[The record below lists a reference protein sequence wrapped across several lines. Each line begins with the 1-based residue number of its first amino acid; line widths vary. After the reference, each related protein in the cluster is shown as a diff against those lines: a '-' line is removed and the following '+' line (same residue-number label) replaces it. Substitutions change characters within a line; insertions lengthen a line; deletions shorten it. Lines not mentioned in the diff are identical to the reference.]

1 MRKTEPVS
9 GTDAV
14 SDSERSFI
22 AGHFVKAPFCKPFIL
37 SARACETCLLR
48 VEGSKKRSTRTV
60 RALVS
65 QRLQS

>member
-1 MRKTEPVS
+1 MRKTEIVS

-14 SDSERSFI
+14 SDSEQSFI
-22 AGHFVKAPFCKPFIL
+22 AGHFVRVPFCKPFIL

-48 VEGSKKRSTRTV
+48 AEGSKKRSTRTL
-60 RALVS
+60 RALLS